1 LGDVGNL
8 FDQSQTSE
16 PKVRPYI
23 TVEELYLDNSERLSL
38 SIINND
44 ASFGRKIKEQE
55 LHRPGLAL
63 SGFIEVFTYW
73 RIQIMGNTEIG
84 YLNTLHGEE
93 RLNTISTVLGF
104 DLPCIIVTHD
114 NMIPHEL
121 IEIADQNRITIFS
134 SPYSTTTVTYNLS
147 EYLNRVF
154 APYLLVHGSLI
165 DVYGVGML
173 IAGPSAIGK
182 SELTLDLIERG
193 HQLVADDAVHITKIA
208 TDVLQGSPNK
218 VLTHHMEI
226 RGLGIIDVRRMFG
239 IRGIRGNKNIDVVVK
254 LELWDDNR
262 DYERLGVDE
271 KNTNILNVEV
281 PLVELPIFPGKNI
294 TVIAEV
300 IAMNHQLKQHG
311 EHPAKELNEKLINSM
326 QIKTQQNN
334 KTEI

>member
-1 LGDVGNL
+1 VVDFSNAN
-8 FDQSQTSE
+8 T

-23 TVEELYLDNSERLSL
+23 TVEELYLDNSERLSM
-38 SIINND
+38 SIINNED
-44 ASFGRKIKEQE
+44 SFNRRIKEQE

-73 RIQIMGNTEIG
+73 RVQIMGNTEIG
-84 YLNTLHGEE
+84 YLNTLHGED
-93 RLNTISTVLGF
+93 RLNTIVTVLGF

-114 NMIPHEL
+114 NNIPHEL
-121 IEIADQNRITIFS
+121 IEVANQNKITIFS
-134 SPYSTTTVTYNLS
+134 TPLTTTTVTHHLG

-173 IAGPSAIGK
+173 ITGPSAIGK

-193 HQLVADDAVHITKIA
+193 HQLVADDAVYITKIA
-208 TDVLQGSPNK
+208 SDALLGSPSK

-239 IRGIRGNKNIDVVVK
+239 IRGIRGNKNIDVVVN
-254 LELWDDNR
+254 LELWDNTR

-271 KNTNILNVEV
+271 KTTNILGVEI
-281 PLVELPIFPGKNI
+281 PLIELPIFPGKNI

-300 IAMNHQLKQHG
+300 IAMNLQLKQQG
-311 EHPAKELNEKLINSM
+311 ENPAQEFNEKLINKM
-326 QIKTQQNN
+326 QSKTKPTNQ
-334 KTEI
+334 TDI

>member
-1 LGDVGNL
+1 MVD
-8 FDQSQTSE
+8 FSQSNN

-23 TVEELYLDNSERLSL
+23 TVEELYLDNSERLSM
-38 SIINND
+38 SIINNED
-44 ASFGRKIKEQE
+44 SFNRRIKEQE

-73 RIQIMGNTEIG
+73 RVQIMGNAEIG
-84 YLNTLHGEE
+84 FLNTLHGED
-93 RLNTISTVLGF
+93 RLDTIITVLGF

-114 NMIPHEL
+114 NKIPHEL
-121 IEIADQNRITIFS
+121 IEIANQNKITIFS
-134 SPYSTTTVTYNLS
+134 TPLTTTTVTQLLG

-173 IAGPSAIGK
+173 ITGPSAIGK

-193 HQLVADDAVHITKIA
+193 HQLVADDAVYITKIA
-208 TDVLQGSPNK
+208 SDSLLGSPSK

-239 IRGIRGNKNIDVVVK
+239 IRGIRGNKNIDVVVN
-254 LELWDDNR
+254 LELWDKNR
-262 DYERLGVDE
+262 DYERLGVDD
-271 KNTNILNVEV
+271 KTTNILGVEI
-281 PLVELPIFPGKNI
+281 PLIELPIFPGKNI

-300 IAMNHQLKQHG
+300 IAMNHQLKLQG
-311 EHPAKELNEKLINSM
+311 ENPAQEFNEKLINKM
-326 QIKTQQNN
+326 QSKTKPTNQ
-334 KTEI
+334 TDI